1 MWASRWQA
9 YQPDVG
15 ASEVVGMARQ
25 ILALTLLALVLL
37 AQPVVLAQS
46 FISCTYQRA
55 TQIQPNAQSIIAFN
69 ITVCRMPAA
78 QYLSEQGY
86 IFGALY
92 INSTTLELLA
102 YGNEPLVQN
111 VTLYY
116 VIIYYNWTAR
126 AWQYLGAFKV
136 TTGPDNFVRVPS
148 NVTGY
153 YVVFGNKSNADAFP
167 PQANATACIQP
178 VVNQNPTAIRQNWV
192 YCTFAIVEYQGAFIQ
207 NLNIPQPF
215 RQYWAALL
223 PLGAFGAFVI
233 RRNVKDIGIALI
245 ASSIMSIVLLG
256 TLGITTPLVYLVDAL
271 ALIFGILFIYTT
283 SEEQVTQI

>member
-1 MWASRWQA
+1 MR
-9 YQPDVG
+9 
-15 ASEVVGMARQ
+15 ARQ
-25 ILALTLLALVLL
+25 LLAFVLLTLLLFTQPAVF
-37 AQPVVLAQS
+37 AQG
-46 FISCTYQRA
+46 FISCTYQQA
-55 TQIQPNAQSIIAFN
+55 NEIQPNTQSVVAFN

-116 VIIYYNWTAR
+116 VIIYYNWTAG
-126 AWQYLGAFKV
+126 AWEYLGAFKV
-136 TTGPDNFVRVPS
+136 TTGPNNYITVPS
-148 NVTGY
+148 NLTGY
-153 YVVFGNKSNADAFP
+153 YVVFGNQSNADAFP
-167 PQANATACIQP
+167 PQSNYTACIQP
-178 VVNQNPTAIRQNWV
+178 VVNQNPTEIQQNWV

-215 RQYWAALL
+215 KQYWGMLL

-233 RRNVKDIGIALI
+233 RRNTKDLGIALI
-245 ASSIMSIVLLG
+245 ASSVMSIVLLG

-271 ALIFGILFIYTT
+271 ALIFGVLFIYTT
-283 SEEQVTQI
+283 SEEQPM